1 MSEKRFS
8 TMAYNAS
15 VANGERCK
23 VSMEFSFGRPYP
35 IQVFLKK
42 IDLPNIFNNVEGWVC
57 AQISFRI
64 SAIDNFNNYFEKI
77 VDIRISLV
85 HMDLKDIG
93 DHILAEFEKYNVW
106 SVRDVKIEHML
117 VSFR

>member
-1 MSEKRFS
+1 MSEKGFS
-8 TMAYNAS
+8 TMAYNAIDHCA
-15 VANGERCK
+15 VT
-23 VSMEFSFGRPYP
+23 MQFSFGRPYP
-35 IQVFLKK
+35 IQTFLQK
-42 IDLPNIFNNVEGWVC
+42 IDIPKIFYNVEAWQY

-85 HMDLKDIG
+85 HMDLNDIG
-93 DHILAEFEKYNVW
+93 DHILTEFGKYSVW

>member
-15 VANGERCK
+15 VASECCA
-23 VSMEFSFGRPYP
+23 VSMQFSFGRPYP
-35 IQVFLKK
+35 IQTFLKK
-42 IDLPNIFNNVEGWVC
+42 IDIPNIFNNVEGWVC

-93 DHILAEFEKYNVW
+93 EHIFKEFEKFGVW
-106 SVRDVKIEHML
+106 TISDVKIEHML